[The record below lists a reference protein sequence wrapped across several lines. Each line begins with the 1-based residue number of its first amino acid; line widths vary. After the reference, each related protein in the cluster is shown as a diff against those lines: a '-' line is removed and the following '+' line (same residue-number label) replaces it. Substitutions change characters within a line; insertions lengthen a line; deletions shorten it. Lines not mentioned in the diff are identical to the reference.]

1 MLSLKVRAADG
12 EWKII
17 IPATIRLKLALV
29 RLASR
34 DMRWQIIPILIMTAT
49 LTACSS
55 LPKPKPIPAG
65 SLKKF
70 EAKAKKFHSVVSLP
84 TFETTPDAVKTT
96 AEKAIRDGN
105 IALDTIGALKPGE
118 VNFVNTIRALD
129 DMGYELGLAMS
140 RLSLIEQTST
150 NAAVRDAATEA
161 IKIISEWSVGTDYR
175 EDVYAAVKNYAAT
188 QPSLEGEDKKLLDY
202 TLRDY
207 RRAGLDLPKAER
219 NEVEKLRKELTGLET
234 DYANNITKAKQSL
247 KFTKAE
253 LAGVP
258 EDFLAQTGIKTGDDE
273 YTLMANIT
281 FHYIMVEDNAKL
293 EATRK
298 KMIETQCNLAREA
311 NIPLLQKIL
320 VLRDDIAHKLGYA
333 TYADYATETRMVKNA
348 ATAIHFEEKL
358 KDGLQPKFAA
368 ELEEFRQMK
377 IKDSGDAN
385 AKIFV
390 WDWRYYANQLK
401 KTKYNVDAEQLR
413 VYFPYERVL
422 EGMFAIYQRIFGL
435 KFQRVEAPYKWVDDL
450 ELYSVADAKTG
461 EPLGLF
467 YLDMFPRDGKYNHF
481 AQFGLI
487 DGKRLP
493 DGKYQ
498 RPVCSLVCNF
508 PPPQPG
514 KPSLMS
520 HDEVETIFH
529 EFGHAMH
536 TILTRAKYSRFSGT
550 SVPRDFVEAPSQMLE
565 NWPWDKKVLD
575 TFAADYRDPKKKIPA
590 NILAQLKTA
599 RLATEGT
606 RYRRQLSFGLMDLAL
621 HTQIHATN
629 ADETLPLSN
638 KILSEVSLPLPD
650 NSAFVAYF
658 GHIIGYGAGYYG
670 YAWADAIAADMAT
683 TFENSPGGF
692 FDQKVGMRMRNEIYS
707 VGDSRDINESIEKFL
722 GRPRSIEPFL
732 KQIGISDSPTEIP
745 AAPSKQ
751 SWWHSLWPY
760 GHS

>member
-1 MLSLKVRAADG
+1 MNF
-12 EWKII
+12 
-17 IPATIRLKLALV
+17 KLLPLV
-29 RLASR
+29 LVIAV
-34 DMRWQIIPILIMTAT
+34 AG
-49 LTACSS
+49 CSS
-55 LPKPKPIPAG
+55 VPKPKPIRTG
-65 SLKKF
+65 SLQKF
-70 EAKAKKFHSVVSLP
+70 EKRAAKFHEVVSLP
-84 TFETTPDAVKTT
+84 KFETTPAEVMAT

-105 IALDTIGALKPGE
+105 TALDTIGALHPNE

-129 DMGYELGLAMS
+129 DMGWELGLAVN
-140 RLSLIEQTST
+140 RLGLIEQTST
-150 NAAVRDAATEA
+150 NAAVRDAATDA
-161 IKIISEWSVGTDYR
+161 GKIISDWAVGTDYR
-175 EDVYAAVKNYAAT
+175 EDVYAAVKAYAAT
-188 QPSLEGEDKKLLDY
+188 QPMLVGEDKKLLEN

-207 RRAGLDLPKAER
+207 RRAGLDLPKAQR
-219 NEVEKLRKELTGLET
+219 NEVEKLRKKLTVLET
-234 DYANNITKAKQSL
+234 DYQKNITQAKQAL

-258 EDFLAQTGIKTGDDE
+258 EDFLAQQGIKTGDDE

-281 FHYIMVEDNAKL
+281 FHYIMVEDNAKS
-293 EATRK
+293 EATRR
-298 KMIETQCNLAREA
+298 KMLAAQCNLAREQ

-333 TYADYATETRMVKNA
+333 NYADYATETRMVKNA
-348 ATAIHFEEKL
+348 QTAIDFETKL
-358 KDGLQPKFAA
+358 KDGLQPKYSA
-368 ELEEFRQMK
+368 ELELFRQMK
-377 IKDSGDAN
+377 AKDTGDAN
-385 AKIFV
+385 AQIFV
-390 WDWRYYANQLK
+390 WDWRYYANELK

-422 EGMFAIYQRIFGL
+422 QGMFAIYQSIFGL
-435 KFQRVEAPYKWVDDL
+435 KFERVEAPYKWVDDL
-450 ELYSVADAKTG
+450 QLYSVSDAKTG

-481 AQFGLI
+481 AQFGI
-487 DGKRLP
+487 VDGKRLP

-498 RPVCSLVCNF
+498 RPVCALVCNF
-508 PPPQPG
+508 PPPQPD

-575 TFAADYRDPKKKIPA
+575 SFAADYRDPKKKIPA
-590 NILAQLKTA
+590 DILAQLKTA

-629 ADETLPLSN
+629 ADQALPLSN
-638 KILSEVSLPLPD
+638 KVLSEVSLPVVPD
-650 NSAFVAYF
+650 SAFIGYF

-683 TFENSPGGF
+683 TFEKSPGGY
-692 FDQKVGMRMRNEIYS
+692 FDKEVGMRMRNEIYA
-707 VGDSRDINESIEKFL
+707 VGDARDINESIEKFL

-732 KQIGISDSPTEIP
+732 ERIGIGNQPAP
-745 AAPSKQ
+745 AAATAAAKHH
-751 SWWHSLWPY
+751 WWKLWW
-760 GHS
+760 